1 MSQSKLTRKQA
12 EQLISEYTEEI
23 SSPSLVADPV
33 VSVCFHTY
41 NHADFIIEALDSV
54 LMQKA
59 DFPFEIVIGDDAS
72 TDGASEI
79 IDRYQ
84 RETPDKIKILRS
96 TENLGKYTGNG
107 RLNLIRSLRACRGR
121 YTAILEG
128 DDYWTDPLKLQ
139 KQVDLL
145 NKHPEHVACFHPVET
160 TNDTGADFPL
170 VYPPANMQHDIRLAD
185 LLLANCCQTCSVMFR
200 AKLIQPYSAW
210 MLNTAPADW
219 AIYLHLTQ
227 YGTIAYMPE
236 QMANYRIHAGGVWS
250 QSSQSSRDKKA
261 LEMMN
266 SFLTRVDFS
275 LVREQCHD
283 IGAILRARIKWSNG
297 SSRINRMAYRRLFR
311 QHALALLRS
320 GDRINN
326 IKTLIT

>member
-1 MSQSKLTRKQA
+1 MKSQLNLKRA
-12 EQLISEYTEEI
+12 EHLISKYSEEI
-23 SSPSLVADPV
+23 SSIEVISDPL
-33 VSVCFHTY
+33 VSVCIITH
-41 NHADFIIEALDSV
+41 NQGAFIEQTLDGV
-54 LMQKA
+54 LMQETN
-59 DFPFEIVIGDDAS
+59 FPFEILIGDDAS
-72 TDGASEI
+72 TDGSSDI
-79 IDRYQ
+79 IDSYQ
-84 RETPDKIKILRS
+84 QEYPDKIRILRS
-96 TENLGKYTGNG
+96 TKNLFNFTDTA
-107 RLNLIRSLRACRGR
+107 RLVQIRNFRASRGG
-121 YTAILEG
+121 YIALLDG

-139 KQVDLL
+139 KQLNLL
-145 NKHPEHVACFHPVET
+145 DKHPEHVACFHPVET
-160 TNDTGADFPL
+160 INDTGADFPS

-200 AKLIQPYSAW
+200 AKLMQPYPDW
-210 MLNTAPADW
+210 MLNVAPGDW
-219 AIYLHLTQ
+219 ASYLYLTQ
-227 YGTIAYMPE
+227 YGTIAYIPE
-236 QMANYRIHAGGVWS
+236 LMANYRVHPGASWS

>member
-1 MSQSKLTRKQA
+1 MSRSKLSYNQA
-12 EQLISEYTEEI
+12 DQLIAEHSEEV
-23 SSPSLVADPV
+23 SSPKLVDEPL
-33 VSVCFHTY
+33 VSVCFQTY
-41 NHADFIIEALDSV
+41 NHAEFVEQALDSV
-54 LMQKA
+54 LMQETN
-59 DFPFEIVIGDDAS
+59 FSFEIVIGDDAS
-72 TDGASEI
+72 TDETANI
-79 IDRYQ
+79 IEKYQ
-84 RETPDKIKILRS
+84 RKYPDKIKILRS
-96 TENLGKYTGNG
+96 TKNLGKYTGNG
-107 RLNLIRSLRACRGR
+107 RLNLIRNLRACRGK
-121 YTAILEG
+121 YIALLEG

-145 NKHPEHVACFHPVET
+145 EKHPEHVACFHLVESV
-160 TNDTGADFPL
+160 NDTEADFPS
-170 VYPPANMQHDIRLAD
+170 VYPPANLQHDIRLAD
-185 LLLANCCQTCSVMFR
+185 LLLANCCQTCSVVFR
-200 AKLIQPYSAW
+200 AKLVQPYPAW
-210 MLNTAPADW
+210 MLNASPGDW

-227 YGTIAYMPE
+227 YGTIAYIPE
-236 QMANYRIHAGGVWS
+236 QMANYRIHVGGVWS
-250 QSSQSSRDKKA
+250 QSCQSSRDKKA